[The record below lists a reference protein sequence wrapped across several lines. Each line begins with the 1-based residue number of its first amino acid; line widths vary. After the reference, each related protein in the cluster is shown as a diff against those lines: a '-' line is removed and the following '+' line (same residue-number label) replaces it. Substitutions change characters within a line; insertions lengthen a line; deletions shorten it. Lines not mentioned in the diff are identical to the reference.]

1 VVTVPTEDVIF
12 TPLAFRNLVVKNRVM
27 RSSMTGRFDNYD
39 GSGTQVRVNW
49 DTKFAAGGVG
59 AVVSAHVPV
68 HRIGRIMPNVFM
80 LDDDDKI
87 PFLTYLVSKIHE
99 HDCKYIVQLSHA
111 GRQRDIAGIENSM
124 KPGLSSTSK
133 SDPVQGFSSVAMTI
147 PQIQEV
153 TGQFGAAARRAQLAG
168 ADGLETHSANGYL
181 FTQFLSATINDRED
195 EYGGSLENRARFLLD
210 VIDEIRDKVG
220 PDFHLQVKLSGLDY
234 ANVLNPFVVAGTT
247 LEDSVQVARWC
258 VEHGA
263 DAIVVSAGSF
273 VPHPK
278 MPPGDFP
285 IDAYHTYDSVADEG
299 SRTFFNYLALRQHSL
314 AYLFRAWWR
323 HRRGPGASVPGMHT
337 DTAAAIRRA
346 LHADPERAVPV
357 LVTGGF
363 QSADV
368 VRRVL
373 TDGVADG
380 VTIARPLIANPDLL
394 SVWLSGR
401 DEPERPC
408 SFCNSCLLMALE
420 SPLGCY
426 DVRRFG
432 GNQEAMGEQIMTVFT
447 PRQQLPADDPR

>member
-1 VVTVPTEDVIF
+1 
-12 TPLAFRNLVVKNRVM
+12 
-27 RSSMTGRFDNYD
+27 
-39 GSGTQVRVNW
+39 
-49 DTKFAAGGVG
+49 
-59 AVVSAHVPV
+59 
-68 HRIGRIMPNVFM
+68 
-80 LDDDDKI
+80 
-87 PFLTYLVSKIHE
+87 
-99 HDCKYIVQLSHA
+99 
-111 GRQRDIAGIENSM
+111 
-124 KPGLSSTSK
+124 
-133 SDPVQGFSSVAMTI
+133 
-147 PQIQEV
+147 
-153 TGQFGAAARRAQLAG
+153 
-168 ADGLETHSANGYL
+168 
-181 FTQFLSATINDRED
+181 
-195 EYGGSLENRARFLLD
+195 
-210 VIDEIRDKVG
+210 
-220 PDFHLQVKLSGLDY
+220 
-234 ANVLNPFVVAGTT
+234 
-247 LEDSVQVARWC
+247 
-258 VEHGA
+258 
-263 DAIVVSAGSF
+263 
-273 VPHPK
+273 